1 MATVRG
7 GTSSGMAGAVTEQGC
22 RNRQQRL
29 RQRLSEAKVDAVAI
43 VHPLEIYYF
52 TGVLLPEQFPGQPA
66 LLWIETGGESWL
78 AAHSDAGEPLV
89 DACYTYDCSVGGT
102 INTFMRTQL
111 SKLVCKQLQARGT
124 SAMRVGYQREFMPK
138 MLADH
143 VVRGVGGSV
152 AWIDVDEV
160 LQQMQEVKDDDEI
173 ELLRKAV
180 QIDLAAYDAAQKVI
194 APGVNELEV
203 LGAAQQAAH
212 LAAGEKVFHDGDY
225 QCGQLGGFARDRRIE
240 EGELYIIDAWVTYR
254 GYWADLCRTFAVG
267 EVTELQE
274 SIYQH
279 LRAFHDGIGN
289 YLQPGKDSRE
299 CAKAMDAYIREHPA
313 LANAGLGHHG
323 GHTIG
328 LRAHQMPDVNA
339 TRGGI
344 FQVGNVVSIEPGSY
358 IPEARAGVR
367 LENMYL
373 ITESG
378 PENLSVY
385 PMNIRLQS

>member
-1 MATVRG
+1 MLTK
-7 GTSSGMAGAVTEQGC
+7 EGC
-22 RNRQQRL
+22 RTRQDRL
-29 RQRLSEAKVDAVAI
+29 RRRLSEAKIDAVAI

-52 TGVLLPEQFPGQPA
+52 TGVLFPEQFPAQPA
-66 LLWIETGGESWL
+66 LLWIEAGGDSWMV
-78 AAHSDAGEPLV
+78 AHSDAGEPLV
-89 DACYTYDCSVGGT
+89 DACYTYECSIGGT
-102 INTFMRTQL
+102 INPYMRTQL
-111 SKLVCKQLQARGT
+111 GELIVERLQARGT
-124 SAMRVGYQREFMPK
+124 RAGRVGYQREFMPK
-138 MLADH
+138 LLSDQID
-143 VVRGVGGSV
+143 RGLGTEPE
-152 AWIDVDEV
+152 WVDMDEG
-160 LQQMQEVKDDDEI
+160 LHGMQEVKDDDEI
-173 ELLRKAV
+173 ALIRKAIEV
-180 QIDLAAYDAAQKVI
+180 DLAAYTAAQKVI
-194 APGVNELEV
+194 EPGVNELEV

-225 QCGQLGGFARDRRIE
+225 QCGQLGGFARNRRIE
-240 EGELYIIDAWVTYR
+240 EGELYIIDAWAIYR
-254 GYWADLCRTFAVG
+254 GYWSDLCRTFAVG
-267 EVTELQE
+267 EPTELQE
-274 SIYQH
+274 SVYNH
-279 LRAFHDGIGN
+279 LRAFHDQIGDH
-289 YLQPGKDSRE
+289 LQPGKDSRD

-313 LANAGLGHHG
+313 LRESGLGHHG

-385 PMNIRLQS
+385 PMEIRLQK

>member
-1 MATVRG
+1 
-7 GTSSGMAGAVTEQGC
+7 
-22 RNRQQRL
+22 
-29 RQRLSEAKVDAVAI
+29 
-43 VHPLEIYYF
+43 
-52 TGVLLPEQFPGQPA
+52 
-66 LLWIETGGESWL
+66 
-78 AAHSDAGEPLV
+78 
-89 DACYTYDCSVGGT
+89 
-102 INTFMRTQL
+102 
-111 SKLVCKQLQARGT
+111 
-124 SAMRVGYQREFMPK
+124 
-138 MLADH
+138 
-143 VVRGVGGSV
+143 
-152 AWIDVDEV
+152 
-160 LQQMQEVKDDDEI
+160 MQEIKDDDEI
-173 ELLRKAV
+173 ALIRKAIEV
-180 QIDLAAYDAAQKVI
+180 DLAAYTAAQKAI

-212 LAAGEKVFHDGDY
+212 LAAGEQVFHDGDY

-240 EGELYIIDAWVTYR
+240 EGELYIIDAWAIYR
-254 GYWADLCRTFAVG
+254 GYWSDLCRTFAVG
-267 EVTELQE
+267 EPTELQE
-274 SIYQH
+274 SIYNH
-279 LRAFHDGIGN
+279 LSAFHDQIGD
-289 YLQPGKDSRE
+289 YLQPGKDSRD

-313 LANAGLGHHG
+313 LKEAGLGHHG

-385 PMNIRLQS
+385 PMEIRLQK

>member
-1 MATVRG
+1 MLTK
-7 GTSSGMAGAVTEQGC
+7 EGC
-22 RNRQQRL
+22 RARQDRL
-29 RQRLSEAKVDAVAI
+29 RRRMSDAKIDAIAI
-43 VHPLEIYYF
+43 VHPLEVYYF
-52 TGVLLPEQFPGQPA
+52 TGVLFPEQFPGQPV
-66 LLWIETGGESWL
+66 LLWIEADGASWMI
-78 AAHSDAGEPLV
+78 AHSDEGEPLV
-89 DACYTYDCSVGGT
+89 DACYTYVCSIGGT
-102 INTFMRTQL
+102 VNSYMRTQVGE
-111 SKLVCKQLQARGT
+111 LVVERLQAHK
-124 SAMRVGYQREFMPK
+124 SAAMRVGYQREFMPK
-138 MLADH
+138 LLADQ
-143 VVRGVGGSV
+143 VEQGLGAVPEWV
-152 AWIDVDEV
+152 AMDEG
-160 LQQMQEVKDDDEI
+160 LHQMQEVKDDDELVLI
-173 ELLRKAV
+173 RKAIEV
-180 QIDLAAYDAAQKVI
+180 DLAAYTAAQKVI

-240 EGELYIIDAWVTYR
+240 EGELYIIDAWAIYR
-254 GYWADLCRTFAVG
+254 GYWSDLCRTFAVG
-267 EVTELQE
+267 EPTELQE
-274 SIYQH
+274 SIYEH
-279 LRAFHDGIGN
+279 LRAFHDRIGD
-289 YLQPGKDSRE
+289 YLQPGKDSRD

-313 LANAGLGHHG
+313 LQEAGLGHHG

-385 PMNIRLQS
+385 PMEIRLNK